1 MDSPPVNSLGTE
13 LVTSMKQDVGR
24 GTWGRGAP
32 MDWEKWGKW
41 LENGWKMDEKLAEAA
56 EATKDA
62 AFGSFEMLR
71 KRLPEKYG
79 LESTEMDL

>member
-1 MDSPPVNSLGTE
+1 MG
-13 LVTSMKQDVGR
+13 
-24 GTWGRGAP
+24 
-32 MDWEKWGKW
+32 WEKWGKL

-62 AFGSFEMLR
+62 AFRSFEMLR
-71 KRLPEKYG
+71 KRLPETYG

>member
-24 GTWGRGAP
+24 GDVEPQWI
-32 MDWEKWGKW
+32 GKSG
-41 LENGWKMDEKLAEAA
+41 ENGWKMDEKLAEAA